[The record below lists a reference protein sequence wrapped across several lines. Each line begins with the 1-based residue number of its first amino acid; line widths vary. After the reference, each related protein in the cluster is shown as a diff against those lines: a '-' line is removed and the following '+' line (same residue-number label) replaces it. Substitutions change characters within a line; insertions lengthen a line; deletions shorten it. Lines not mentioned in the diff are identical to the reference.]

1 MIATNKFFAI
11 TLVALFASLNAAIEP
26 GEIPPPAF
34 AEQPQNPYLALS
46 EKEKDAGLLDAVS
59 QGNVEKARCFIE
71 AGADINLSGVNPLA
85 LAAARNDIPMAKMLL
100 DAGAYDCTDALV
112 QAAEAGATQIVEMII
127 DAGTG
132 HSEDF
137 DKALKL
143 ALHNGHNDTAKVIT
157 DTQKIFAEAHL
168 SPDDYQKMFQKD
180 IKHYRHILQASEL
193 EKEKLLIQAVLHDNV
208 GEVNFLVTVA
218 KANPNAIGTLK
229 VNTLGKKADSIISGE
244 HTTLTPV
251 LMLAA
256 ERGNQHIV
264 RLLLE
269 AEADPNKLAK
279 NADVLFELPYT
290 ALTIATIRQDAEIA
304 KMLKAAGA
312 IEYPLVDNVLYM
324 SSPILVA

>member
-1 MIATNKFFAI
+1 MITTNKFFAF
-11 TLVALFASLNAAIEP
+11 TFAALFAPLGAIEP
-26 GEIPPPAF
+26 GEIPPPAV
-34 AEQPQNPYLALS
+34 AEQQQNPYFALS

-59 QGNVEKARCFIE
+59 QGNVEKARRFIE
-71 AGADINLSGVNPLA
+71 AGADINLSGRNPLA

-112 QAAEAGATQIVEMII
+112 QAAEVGATQIVEMII

-137 DKALKL
+137 DEALTL
-143 ALHNGHNDTAKVIT
+143 ARQNGHNDTAKIIT
-157 DTQKIFAEAHL
+157 DTQIIFDKGGL
-168 SPDDYQKMFQKD
+168 SPENYQKLFQKD
-180 IKHYRHILQASEL
+180 IKHYRHILQVSEL

-208 GEVNFLVTVA
+208 DEVNFLLTVA
-218 KANPNAIGTLK
+218 KANPDAIGKIK
-229 VNTLGKKADSIISGE
+229 VNQLVKKGDSIISSE
-244 HTTLTPV
+244 QISLTPV

-269 AEADPNKLAK
+269 AQADPNKSPK
-279 NADVLFELPYT
+279 NADIPFEFPYT

-304 KMLKAAGA
+304 KMLKDAGA
-312 IEYPLVDNVLYM
+312 IEYPFMDNVLYM
-324 SSPILVA
+324 SIPFVA